1 LSAQINGVLSVS
13 PPAKVF
19 AKPGAKVDA
28 KISVLMQSGYH
39 TNSNTP
45 SESYLIPLR
54 LTWTPGTLEA
64 AEVVFPKPHME
75 QYSFSPKP
83 LSVFTGDFE
92 IVTKFKVAVN
102 APAGPGVAIGKL
114 RYQACNNNS
123 CLAPKVVEVK
133 LPYQIQ

>member
-1 LSAQINGVLSVS
+1 MSAQISGVLSVA

-19 AKPGAKVDA
+19 AKPGGKVDA
-28 KISVLMQSGYH
+28 KISVLLASGYH

-45 SESYLIPLR
+45 SEAYLIPLR
-54 LTWTPGTLEA
+54 LTWTPGPLEA
-64 AEVVFPKPHME
+64 VDVVFPKPHME

-92 IVTKFKVAVN
+92 LITKFKIAAN

-114 RYQACNNNS
+114 RYQACNSNA
-123 CLAPKVVEVK
+123 CLPPKSLEVR